1 MTIWI
6 VLGAITLLLA
16 GYILWPIVKTRGQAN
31 ADANTTDETGIGF
44 DPDDGSAN
52 SDLLR
57 DIAVYRDQLG
67 EIDRDIERGVLST
80 EQANAARIE
89 VQRRILAADQRI
101 KQQSANQKVATT
113 NGGLRMIAAAVMVA
127 FIAGGLGLYLD
138 LGSPTMPD
146 RPIASRADEI
156 NAVRQAEVAND
167 DRKQVLNRA
176 VSDLSQQL
184 LENPNNL
191 KAWELLG
198 ASLMALGRPEEAQT
212 AFLEAVKLSDR
223 NGDYLAMYAES
234 LVRSSNGQ
242 IDALSRGVLN
252 EAATT
257 DSTDPRI
264 QYYLGLAEAQDGDI
278 AAAVGRWIALANSA
292 PADAGWLPMVVSRIN
307 SAALAQGIDIEG
319 RLNLQQGIAR
329 GPSQDDID
337 AAQQMTPEE
346 RQDMIISMVE
356 GLAERLETE
365 PNNPDGWARLM
376 QAYMVLGKAD
386 DARSAYQKAG
396 EVFADQP
403 ELVSRF
409 DSLAKEIGIATN

>member
-16 GYILWPIVKTRGQAN
+16 GFILWPILGTRRQAV
-31 ADANTTDETGIGF
+31 ANTNDDDTGV
-44 DPDDGSAN
+44 DPNDGSAN

-80 EQANAARIE
+80 EQAKAARIE

-101 KQQSANQKVATT
+101 KQHSENHKVTTT
-113 NGGLRMIAAAVMVA
+113 NGGLRMIATTAMVA

-146 RPIASRADEI
+146 RPIASRIDEI

-212 AFLEAVKLSDR
+212 AFLEAVKLSGR

-242 IDALSRGVLN
+242 INALSRGVLN
-252 EAATT
+252 EAETT

-278 AAAVGRWIALANSA
+278 TTAVDRWIALANSA
-292 PADAGWLPMVVSRIN
+292 PADASWLPMVVSRIN
-307 SAALAQGIDIEG
+307 DAALAQGIDIEG

-337 AAQQMTPEE
+337 AAEQLTPEE
-346 RQDMIISMVE
+346 RQEMIISMVE

-409 DSLAKEIGIATN
+409 DSLAREIGIATN

>member
-16 GYILWPIVKTRGQAN
+16 GFILWPILSTRRQAV
-31 ADANTTDETGIGF
+31 ANTNDDDTGV
-44 DPDDGSAN
+44 DPNDGSAN

-80 EQANAARIE
+80 EQAKAARIE

-101 KQQSANQKVATT
+101 KQHSENHKVTTT
-113 NGGLRMIAAAVMVA
+113 NGGLRVIAAAVMVA

-146 RPIASRADEI
+146 RPIASRIDEI

-212 AFLEAVKLSDR
+212 AFLESVKLSGR

-242 IDALSRGVLN
+242 INALSRGVLN
-252 EAATT
+252 EAETT

-264 QYYLGLAEAQDGDI
+264 QYYLGLADAQDGDI
-278 AAAVGRWIALANSA
+278 AAAVDRWIALANSA

-307 SAALAQGIDIEG
+307 DAALAQGIDIEG

-329 GPSQDDID
+329 GPSQNDID
-337 AAQQMTPEE
+337 AAEQLTPEE
-346 RQDMIISMVE
+346 RQEMIISMVE

-409 DSLAKEIGIATN
+409 DSLAREIGIATN